1 MPKKRGQGHVQS
13 PAPGTEPHTHTKTSC
28 FFRPINPAGAGPGY
42 SSGMVE
48 KLNDAELKPRA
59 RPDHSRDWRPLLYEM
74 QSGIAPG
81 EIAVRLGLS
90 ERWVVQRLRRE
101 ADSLPADPARRLAL
115 KLVHFMGQAEARLMA
130 DPAGAERTAKAIL
143 AMTKAAR
150 AVADFSAAS
159 ATVEAGPDD
168 EEDYRAVVE
177 RHLNRIAASR
187 GEGADASSDESGSN
201 SGAAE

>member
-1 MPKKRGQGHVQS
+1 
-13 PAPGTEPHTHTKTSC
+13 
-28 FFRPINPAGAGPGY
+28 
-42 SSGMVE
+42 MVE
-48 KLNDAELKPRA
+48 KLNDAEPKPRA

-101 ADSLPADPARRLAL
+101 ADSLPADPGRRLAL

-187 GEGADASSDESGSN
+187 GEGADASSDESDSN

>member
-1 MPKKRGQGHVQS
+1 
-13 PAPGTEPHTHTKTSC
+13 
-28 FFRPINPAGAGPGY
+28 
-42 SSGMVE
+42 MVE
-48 KLNDAELKPRA
+48 KLNDAELKPRG

-90 ERWVVQRLRRE
+90 ERWVIQRLRRE
-101 ADSLPADPARRLAL
+101 ADSLPADPGQRLAL

-168 EEDYRAVVE
+168 EEDYRAILE
-177 RHLNRIAASR
+177 RRIARIVAGR
-187 GEGADASSDESGSN
+187 GDQPSISSDEPE
-201 SGAAE
+201 AAGGDAA